1 MSSARIPVRNLYYLL
16 AYAWESFPES
26 EESKLGL
33 EVCPDL
39 INLLAKLLCQQVQ
52 RLVRRG
58 LEKRYL
64 SQLETGVRISGRIA
78 LTETS
83 RLKAR
88 HSPQVCFEIDELT
101 SDILPNRILKSTLS
115 QLRCSEQLASSLH
128 DDVWRAFIGLP
139 QVEEIRLTSAVFSQ
153 LLFHRNNRHY
163 RLAIDICQLLHDL
176 CLPDSSKRNEQRI
189 RFLDILE
196 DEACMERVF
205 EKFVLNFARTHIPE
219 SRPGSQFLRWQG
231 AWTEPDGQFLPRM
244 QTDLTLQFPN
254 RRVILDC
261 KYYREALK
269 SGQGKP
275 KLHPG
280 HLYQL
285 MAYLQN
291 SAAEGHGVP
300 LEGVLLYPTN
310 GFDLEL
316 DYKLLGFPI
325 RIRTLDL
332 SREWWVIDENLRE
345 ILEARPRRS

>member
-139 QVEEIRLTSAVFSQ
+139 QVEEIRLTSAVFSK

-163 RLAIDICQLLHDL
+163 RLAIDICQLIHHL
-176 CLPDSSKRNEQRI
+176 CLPDSSKRNEQRV
-189 RFLDILE
+189 RFLDIVE
-196 DEACMERVF
+196 DEACMERIF
-205 EKFVLNFARTHIPE
+205 EKFVLNFALAHSPE
-219 SRPGSQFLRWQG
+219 SRPGSQILRWQG
-231 AWTEPDGQFLPRM
+231 TWAEPDGHFLPRM
-244 QTDLTLQFPN
+244 QTDL
-254 RRVILDC
+254 
-261 KYYREALK
+261 
-269 SGQGKP
+269 
-275 KLHPG
+275 
-280 HLYQL
+280 
-285 MAYLQN
+285 
-291 SAAEGHGVP
+291 
-300 LEGVLLYPTN
+300 
-310 GFDLEL
+310 
-316 DYKLLGFPI
+316 
-325 RIRTLDL
+325 TLDL